1 MSVVFRTLL
10 ASLAL
15 ALALPAVPAAA
26 QQDVSA
32 SVTMSAD
39 RTALQVGDVFRLEV
53 RAEVTGAANAQVEL
67 PELGAFDVLG
77 RQVSTP
83 VQFRFG
89 FGSQTQLVQSTTVH
103 LLTLRAREA
112 GTFDL
117 SPAAVVAPGGR
128 RFESERL
135 TIRVG
140 GPANAVDPV
149 ADPSVPPPLTGDGA
163 QFDPEGFVRTVVDDA
178 RPTVGQQVTVTV
190 YLYSRQP
197 LRGGLQITQ
206 EPTTEGFWVHD
217 LLPPTRS
224 LEGQRQN
231 VRGVDF
237 NVYVLRRLAAF
248 PLRAGAL
255 TIGATGITVTTG
267 GIFDIFGRGS
277 APLSRVGVPLSL
289 EAQPLPDEGRP
300 AGNVHVGSLELTA
313 TLDRAQVAT
322 GDAVELTVTA
332 RGEGQVRQVNLPS
345 PAAPGL
351 RVLEPEIRDEVTS
364 PRGVV
369 GGSRTFRWLI
379 VAERPGET
387 RLGPFEVPVFD
398 PRARTYSVARAPALT
413 LTAAGNPTGVAEA
426 PDEAGPS
433 ADDREITLGPIRTR
447 SELARSPSSLR
458 VAAAPWLPYAFA
470 IAPLVFAGALL
481 VRTLR
486 RRGDEASR
494 ANKTKAREAKRRLSA
509 AATHAS
515 ANAPAPFYAAIAQA
529 LKELLESKLE
539 RPVGSLTHAEL
550 RRVLGARGLD
560 GALADRVVDELEGCD
575 FARFAAAGARPEEM
589 QSCLTRAKA
598 LLDEL
603 ERFTPRAEEA

>member
-1 MSVVFRTLL
+1 MSALLRTLL

-15 ALALPAVPAAA
+15 ALSASPAAA

-32 SVTMSAD
+32 TVTMSAD

-53 RAEVTGAANAQVEL
+53 RAEVTGAASSQVEL

-140 GPANAVDPV
+140 GPADAIDPV
-149 ADPSVPPPLTGDGA
+149 VDPSVPPPLTADGA
-163 QFDPEGFVRTVVDDA
+163 QFDAEGFIRTVVDDA

-231 VRGVDF
+231 VRGIDF

-255 TIGATGITVTTG
+255 TIGATGVSVTTG

-289 EAQPLPDEGRP
+289 EAQALPAEGRP
-300 AGNVHVGSLELTA
+300 AGDVHVGSLELTA

-322 GDAVELTVTA
+322 GDAVELTVIA

-351 RVLEPEIRDEVTS
+351 RVLQPEISDEVTS
-364 PRGVV
+364 PRDVV

-379 VAERPGET
+379 VPERPGEA
-387 RLGPFEVPVFD
+387 RLGPFEVPIFD

-413 LTAAGNPTGVAEA
+413 LTAAGNPTGAAEA
-426 PDEAGPS
+426 PGEARPTGAS
-433 ADDREITLGPIRTR
+433 DREITLGPIRTR
-447 SELARSPSSLR
+447 AELARSPTLR
-458 VAAAPWLPYAFA
+458 VAGAPWLPYAFLV
-470 IAPLVFAGALL
+470 APLIFAGALL

-486 RRGDEASR
+486 RGGDEAAR

-515 ANAPAPFYAAIAQA
+515 ENAPAPFYAAIAQA

-550 RRVLGARGLD
+550 RRVLAVRGLD
-560 GALADRVVDELEGCD
+560 PALADRVVDELEGCD

-589 QSCLTRAKA
+589 QSCLTRSKA
-598 LLDEL
+598 ILDEL